1 MPSLLRNKKDVWLV
15 SKLKNE
21 VMRPA
26 LVATTFRSAYTLA
39 CFEAQ
44 ISKPSMA
51 ERAARIGMRRTDSKG
66 VWIFDLDKFSSYEEA
81 RYSPIGSI
89 VKIERVPLKKT

>member
-15 SKLKNE
+15 SKLENE
-21 VMRPA
+21 VMLPV
-26 LVATTFRSAYTLA
+26 LVATTFRSAYKLA
-39 CFEAQ
+39 CFDAQ

-51 ERAARIGMRRTDSKG
+51 ERAARIGMRRTGAKG
-66 VWIFDLDKFSSYEEA
+66 VWIFDTDRFSSYEEA

>member
-1 MPSLLRNKKDVWLV
+1 MLRNKKDVWLV
-15 SKLKNE
+15 SKLENE

-26 LVATTFRSAYTLA
+26 LVATTFRSAYKLA

-44 ISKPSMA
+44 IARPSMK
-51 ERAARIGMRRTDSKG
+51 ERTVRIGMKRTDTKG
-66 VWIFDLDKFSSYEEA
+66 AWIFDLDKFSSYEEA

-89 VKIERVPLKKT
+89 VKIERVPLKKV